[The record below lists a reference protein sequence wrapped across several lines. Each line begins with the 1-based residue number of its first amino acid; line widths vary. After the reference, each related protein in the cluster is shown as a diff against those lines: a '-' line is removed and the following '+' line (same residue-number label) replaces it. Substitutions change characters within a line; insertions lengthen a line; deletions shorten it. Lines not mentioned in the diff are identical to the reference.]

1 MKKILLFIVALVSV
15 AFTANAETKEVTF
28 DFAANP
34 WGLPLGA
41 SGTDDAGNIT
51 EPIVQDD
58 VTLTFAQGDGS
69 STPARMWNNKGAGQ
83 LRIYKADNMTI
94 TTTSALKI
102 VKVVFTKGT
111 WNGFE
116 VSDGT
121 SLTKTINT
129 WTGEETAPVFTAAN
143 GTNQINKMVVTLS
156 DEGEPTPVP
165 TPEAKGDGTLA
176 NPYNAI
182 AAINVAAT
190 LASGGKTETDVY
202 VKGIISNV
210 KYTYSSTY
218 GTAQFSISDDGKD
231 DNSFLC
237 YNVLYLENQK
247 FTEDNTTNVKVGD
260 EVIICGKLTNY
271 NGTLETSKEEA
282 YLYSLNGAVTGINNA
297 TITSNA
303 KQTIYSI
310 DGRRVN
316 RAVKGLYI
324 VNGKK
329 VIK

>member
-1 MKKILLFIVALVSV
+1 M
-15 AFTANAETKEVTF
+15 
-28 DFAANP
+28 
-34 WGLPLGA
+34 
-41 SGTDDAGNIT
+41 
-51 EPIVQDD
+51 
-58 VTLTFAQGDGS
+58 
-69 STPARMWNNKGAGQ
+69 
-83 LRIYKADNMTI
+83 RIYKADNMTI